1 MDSGVW
7 DVRKEIA
14 VLQGGFLLA
23 EKQYHPKHLIHL
35 NKSDWALIG
44 QPIIHAVEEICRE
57 SGQSQDWKKRF
68 LAIIWVKILDCCS
81 EAAMPPESR
90 DVDKKWKED
99 LFFSVGSMLPSL
111 NHTTLF
117 ELLKTMK
124 IYRMYVELLLVLPEE
139 IYSKEAKSFVE
150 HILEETSVE
159 DVVLFLDVWWELLKH
174 TEEQEDDM
182 VTAFR
187 TVAHQ
192 YKFDS
197 SDGFIQYPKRFKS
210 DPQVLR
216 LAPHSACILIFF
228 LEGLKQMKTCILP
241 LKQRC
246 YALANLADTLLAPES
261 HDKQPTLLSIEQY
274 LAKLANVITAWN
286 SDIQSSYHHSSLS
299 EKVKEAE
306 RQVRAVERTTKF
318 TLTPDVKTLGL
329 MVLNDLLIC
338 WGSELQRVA
347 TGDSNSNFE
356 SFRTAESLSSLLE
369 RLNSSEHES
378 APSGDDTT
386 PGVMKEVKYSIA
398 NLLQKLSTDRKVD
411 VDILSFITMNII
423 TGKMYRHKEAC
434 VVFASKSEWARS
446 AEWVNCLEENRALF
460 CEPDLI
466 ISLLETVMASVGSDQ
481 DQIQRI
487 SKAMC
492 AILTCF
498 SDLSLPHKNKVLS
511 AVLST
516 WGEKGLSQKLKTFM
530 AGFQEELN
538 MAFNQITQSTTDSGL
553 AKAVSAVARLAL
565 LHPEATVRKAC
576 CTAVGNLGAHTFL
589 SQIMGSLPALS
600 FRDPQNSSASLL
612 ANCLRD
618 TSWGNFSSDKEE
630 RQFLA
635 FLTSLMK
642 PSKTTVESSFV
653 VLLGPDEVMRTLVL
667 PYLTSDFTNV
677 TLCLQILNAA
687 LSVELPADKTGRHW
701 VMSCSPFP
709 LLLSLCRLLNEYT
722 KYWQTTDT
730 PQCLSIEC
738 KDLIIDA
745 LEKLCDLVQ
754 LEVSGFPETWNKS
767 LFWLHRKMEHLDW
780 TVGLRLKHLFGDHFK
795 NEVPA
800 SLFQVCTLS
809 ENDWTPLRIPEYGP
823 GTGLL
828 AWMECCSI
836 SAEMKDQMLA
846 LLVVNTKKPE
856 DVNYFSKGFMVAL
869 IQVFPWCNS
878 REWDLLSEVV
888 KSLLQRQLLH
898 VPYTL
903 EYVQF
908 MPLLNLRPF
917 AYDLQFSVLL
927 LRGFQL
933 LCSTSC
939 SDWLPV
945 EGWKHVARLYCS
957 NIASMLESVKAVL
970 SMHDLREGVKDQ
982 DVFQEVLFVYTQV
995 FCHVLHIVAMMPPDT
1010 CEPLYFLTL
1019 EILCLYEAAGALD
1032 TSTNSLLRRANERH
1046 FLHSITEN
1054 VTNKEQR
1061 ITLLQKISKLK

>member
-1 MDSGVW
+1 MDSGPW
-7 DVRKEIA
+7 DVREEIA

-23 EKQYHPKHLIHL
+23 EKQYNPKRLIHL
-35 NKSDWALIG
+35 DKSDWALIG
-44 QPIIHAVEEICRE
+44 QPIIHAVEEICTE
-57 SGQSQDWKKRF
+57 KGPSQNWKKRF
-68 LAIIWVKILDCCS
+68 LAIIWAKILDCCS
-81 EAAMPPESR
+81 EAALPPESR

-99 LFFSVGSMLPSL
+99 LFFSVGNMLPSL
-111 NHTTLF
+111 NHTPLF

-124 IYRMYVELLLVLPEE
+124 TYRMYAELLLVLPDD
-139 IYSKEAKSFVE
+139 ICSKEARSLVE
-150 HILEETSVE
+150 HVLEETSVE
-159 DVVLFLDVWWELLKH
+159 DIVLFLDVWWEILKH
-174 TEEQEDDM
+174 TEEPDDDM
-182 VTAFR
+182 VIAFR
-187 TVAHQ
+187 TLAQQ
-192 YKFDS
+192 YAFDS
-197 SDGFIQYPKRFKS
+197 SDGFIQNPKRFKC

-216 LAPHSACILIFF
+216 LAPHSACVLSFF

-241 LKQRC
+241 LKQKC
-246 YALANLADTLLAPES
+246 YALANLADTLLAPEF
-261 HDKQPTLLSIEQY
+261 HDQQPTLLSMEQY
-274 LAKLANVITAWN
+274 LAKLANLVTAWN
-286 SDIQSSYHHSSLS
+286 SDVQSSYHHSSLS
-299 EKVKEAE
+299 EKLKEAE
-306 RQVRAVERTTKF
+306 RQVRAVERPTKF
-318 TLTPDVKTLGL
+318 TLTPDVKSLGL

-338 WGSELQRVA
+338 WGSELQCVA
-347 TGDSNSNFE
+347 TGDTSNSYE
-356 SFRTAESLSSLLE
+356 SYRTAESLSSLLE
-369 RLNSSEHES
+369 KLNSSEHECE
-378 APSGDDTT
+378 PSGDDTS
-386 PGVMKEVKYSIA
+386 PGVVKEVKYNIV
-398 NLLQKLSTDRKVD
+398 NLLQKLATGRKVD
-411 VDILSFITMNII
+411 VDLLSSITMNVI
-423 TGKMYRHKEAC
+423 TEKMYRHKEAC
-434 VVFASKSEWARS
+434 LVFASKSEWALS
-446 AEWVNCLEENRALF
+446 TEWVNCLEENRALF
-460 CEPDLI
+460 CEPDLLI
-466 ISLLETVMASVGSDQ
+466 ALLETVMASVGSGQ
-481 DQIQRI
+481 EQIQRT
-487 SKAMC
+487 SMAMG

-498 SDLSLPHKNKVLS
+498 SELSLTHKNKVLS

-516 WGEKGLSQKLKTFM
+516 WGEKGLSQKLNTFM

-538 MAFNQITQSTTDSGL
+538 MAFNQITQSSTDSGL

-565 LHPEATVRKAC
+565 LHPETTVRKAC
-576 CTAVGNLGAHTFL
+576 YTAVGNLGAHTFL
-589 SQIMGSLPALS
+589 SQIIGSLPALS
-600 FRDPQNSSASLL
+600 FRDPQNSNASLL
-612 ANCLRD
+612 VNCLRD

-642 PSKTTVESSFV
+642 PSQTTVESSSV
-653 VLLGPDEVMRTLVL
+653 VLLGPGEVITTLVL

-677 TLCLQILNAA
+677 TLCLQILNTA
-687 LSVELPADKTGRHW
+687 LSVELPADNKGRHW

-709 LLLSLCRLLNEYT
+709 LLLSLCRLLNEFT
-722 KYWQTTDT
+722 KYWQNTDT

-754 LEVSGFPETWNKS
+754 LEATAFSETWNKS

-780 TVGLRLKHLFGDHFK
+780 TVGLRLKPLFGDHFK

-800 SLFQVCTLS
+800 SLFEVCTLC
-809 ENDWTPLRIPEYGP
+809 ENDWTPLHLPEYGP

-836 SAEMKDQMLA
+836 SATMKDQMLS
-846 LLVVNTKKPE
+846 LLAVNTKNPE
-856 DVNYFSKGFMVAL
+856 DVNYFSKGFLVAL

-878 REWDLLSEVV
+878 REWDLLSQVV

-917 AYDLQFSVLL
+917 AHDLQFSVLL

-945 EGWKHVARLYCS
+945 EGWKHAARLYCS

-970 SMHDLREGVKDQ
+970 SMHDQKEGVKDQ
-982 DVFQEVLFVYTQV
+982 DLLQEALFVYTQA

-1010 CEPLYFLTL
+1010 CEPLYFLSL
-1019 EILCLYEAAGALD
+1019 EILCLYEATGASD